1 VKPDDAPVLTKLL
14 AESRELM
21 EPWEPSRPEDYF
33 TEERQREVIAEA
45 LKMYE
50 QGTAVPHVIVGD
62 DGEVVGRITLNTIVR
77 GPFLSCSVGYWVGA
91 EHNGRGHAT
100 RAVADIKRVAFEEQ
114 GLHRVEASTLLDNV
128 RSQRVLERNGFARF
142 GVAPTYL
149 KIAGKW
155 QDCALYQVITSAD
168 L

>member
-1 VKPDDAPVLTKLL
+1 VTPDDAAVLTKLL

>member
-1 VKPDDAPVLTKLL
+1 MLTKLL

-45 LKMYE
+45 LRMYE

>member
-155 QDCALYQVITSAD
+155 QDCALYQVVTSAD

>member
-1 VKPDDAPVLTKLL
+1 MLTKLL

-21 EPWEPSRPEDYF
+21 EPWEPSRPAEYF
-33 TEERQREVIAEA
+33 TEERQRDVIAEA
-45 LKMYE
+45 LRMYE

>member
-1 VKPDDAPVLTKLL
+1 VTPDDAAVLTKLL

-45 LKMYE
+45 LRMYE